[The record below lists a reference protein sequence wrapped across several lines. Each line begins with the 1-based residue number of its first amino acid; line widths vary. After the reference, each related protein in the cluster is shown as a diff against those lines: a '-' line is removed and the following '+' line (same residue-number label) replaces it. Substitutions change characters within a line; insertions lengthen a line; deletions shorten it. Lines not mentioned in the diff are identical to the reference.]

1 MSFWLS
7 FFLWQFFPHLLSHS
21 FIINFIFSDGSR
33 TKLFTVK
40 SELEI
45 SSVERAHHGK
55 GFVCSIRQDGKEVQR
70 VSVTPAINVKWA
82 PENTKITAKDVYLE
96 KSAVSLS
103 CESTKAKIFNL
114 NIKKFIL
121 FIIFYAFLAVQV
133 GQIIICIETE
143 STIWPPLN
151 K

>member
-1 MSFWLS
+1 M
-7 FFLWQFFPHLLSHS
+7 
-21 FIINFIFSDGSR
+21 
-33 TKLFTVK
+33 K

-143 STIWPPLN
+143 STI
-151 K
+151 